1 MPPGPGPNPNP
12 NPPFG
17 SIASKIPPLPGPRPQ
32 IIRPLTREQ
41 WIERFE
47 AMAQSLKDQF
57 IEPERLAVLCED
69 TALQWD
75 ALEPKQRV
83 ALVGVMAHCRLKIEA
98 ILAGTEEGSIHD
110 A

>member
-1 MPPGPGPNPNP
+1 MRPGPIS
-12 NPPFG
+12 PFG
-17 SIASKIPPLPGPRPQ
+17 RAAAAIPPLPGPRPV
-32 IIRPLTREQ
+32 IIKPLTREQ
-41 WIERFE
+41 WIAKFE
-47 AMAQSLKDQF
+47 AMAEALRKDF
-57 IEPERLAVLCED
+57 LEPERLAVLCED

>member
-1 MPPGPGPNPNP
+1 MRPPIYNS
-12 NPPFG
+12 PFG
-17 SIASKIPPLPGPRPQ
+17 LAAAAVPPLPGPRPQ

-57 IEPERLAVLCED
+57 IEPERLACLCED

-83 ALVGVMAHCRLKIEA
+83 ALVGVMATCRLRVEQ
-98 ILAGTEEGSIHD
+98 ILAGSQEGSSHD